1 MVTRE
6 VFLHFLALMPASVNF
21 FSILPPSRELC
32 NMSKFKREDEESQYG
47 FWRYWRLGLELLEV
61 WKRLG
66 GVGSQFYF

>member
-1 MVTRE
+1 MAPLIGPLKPIIQRKPETK
-6 VFLHFLALMPASVNF
+6 MGY
-21 FSILPPSRELC
+21 

-66 GVGSQFYF
+66 GVGSQFYFYMILNHF